1 MIGMN
6 KQTGRR
12 IAGIDHIRQS
22 ISDILTTPI
31 GSVVM
36 NREYGS
42 LLSELIDH
50 PTNSANTL
58 RLMSATV
65 MAISQWEPRVAINRV
80 GVVLGDMAGEM
91 FIDLKGSLADSSGRA
106 SPMALNVPLGG
117 LR

>member
-6 KQTGRR
+6 KTTGRR
-12 IAGIDHIRQS
+12 IDGIDHIKQS
-22 ISDILTTPI
+22 INDILITPI
-31 GSVVM
+31 GSSLM

-50 PTNSANTL
+50 PTNDANTL

-65 MAISQWEPRVAINRV
+65 MAVSQWEPRVAINQV
-80 GVVLGDMAGEM
+80 GVVLGEVDGELI
-91 FIDLKGSLADSSGRA
+91 IDLAGSYADVSGRIA
-106 SPMALNVPLGG
+106 PMSLNVQLGG

>member
-6 KQTGRR
+6 RKTGRR
-12 IAGIDHIRQS
+12 IEGIDHIKQS
-22 ISDILTTPI
+22 INDILTTPI
-31 GSVVM
+31 GSSLM

-42 LLSELIDH
+42 LLPELIDH
-50 PTNSANTL
+50 PTNDANTL

-80 GVVLGDMAGEM
+80 GVELGGMGGDR
-91 FIDLKGSLADSSGRA
+91 FIDLEGSLADAAGHIA
-106 SPMALNVPLGG
+106 DMYLNLPLSG

>member
-6 KQTGRR
+6 RKTGRR
-12 IAGIDHIRQS
+12 IEGIDHIKQS

-31 GSVVM
+31 GSSLM

-42 LLSELIDH
+42 LLPELIDH
-50 PTNSANTL
+50 PTNDANSL

-80 GVVLGDMAGEM
+80 GFFMSDVAGEI
-91 FIDLKGSLADSSGRA
+91 FIDLEGSLADATGRTA
-106 SPMALNVPLGG
+106 PMSLNVPLGG
-117 LR
+117 LI

>member
-12 IAGIDHIRQS
+12 ISEVEHLRQS
-22 ISDILTTPI
+22 INDILTTPI

-42 LLSELIDH
+42 LLPELIDH
-50 PTNSANTL
+50 PTNGANTL
-58 RLMSATV
+58 RMMSATV
-65 MAISQWEPRVAINRV
+65 MAIGRWEPRVAISRV
-80 GVVLGDMAGEM
+80 GCVLGDADGQSY
-91 FIDLKGSLADSSGRA
+91 IDLEGALLDTAGRSSA
-106 SPMALNVPLGG
+106 MSLNVQIGG